1 MVTGVPAAKTLRFT
15 AFAGIMYSHA
25 PHNDVSVN
33 DGPHKRRWS
42 HKTYH
47 IILYYIIIP
56 LCYNCLQYS
65 VQ

>member
-1 MVTGVPAAKTLRFT
+1 MLFVAVNVACHRPEMKEIRR
-15 AFAGIMYSHA
+15 A

-33 DGPHKRRWS
+33 DGPHNDGGP
-42 HKTYH
+42 
-47 IILYYIIIP
+47 IILFYIIIP